1 MRKPKRSR
9 NGCQAGERSAC
20 EFGAQAVE
28 PAQHSRLARRAVE
41 GLLGEADQFGRVERR
56 AESLEAHRGD
66 LPVAVAARA
75 AQQVDLLGQA
85 LDEGCAQLTQQ
96 RRVLARR
103 GRQRRVKISGFVGH
117 SPSIVEEFLRRGLS
131 YLALWY
137 FARMTNRKNLVAVGS
152 QAEGEA
158 AGAAE
163 AAILAG
169 EDARVE
175 DAAAPAEDFISPD
188 RPARR
193 RERFGWILPALAIL
207 AVLDWTVFFGLVHRQ
222 AMLAGAS
229 PAQWAAWI
237 VDWSVPVVLV
247 VALWLL
253 AMRNSRREAARF
265 GHAAREL
272 SHESAVLERRL
283 AVVNRELSLARD
295 FMAAQS
301 RDLESL
307 GRVAGERLS
316 EHADRLQDL
325 VRDNG
330 AQVEAI
336 GRVSTT
342 ALENMDRLRDDLPVI
357 SNSARDVAS
366 QIGHAGSVAKDQLEE
381 LVAGFNRLNQ
391 FGEASGRQVTKLR
404 GKVDEALAAFA
415 TQAAQL
421 ETIAGSRFAEL
432 AERSAAFRAELDGR
446 EVEAFAAI
454 RRRAD
459 TLHEE
464 LAGRQLELEGAES
477 SALGALRQRMD
488 LLRDEGTR
496 LADTLRSG
504 ERDAATAW
512 SAAVTD
518 LEQRM
523 GETIQR
529 ITEVDQDAMDTA
541 RQRLANLRAE
551 AQLVEETL
559 AERVEVFEAL
569 RTDRVAAADARETAA
584 LEALEQ
590 RIVAFDEQI
599 AERQQEHLAHVS
611 GLAERGDALAQ
622 RLAELSA
629 EMDRLSAQGQT
640 TQSEL
645 TDSADGLTARLA
657 ESQALIEKS
666 GEQVGRL
673 TNDSVRLL
681 ELIRASSEHSGTDL
695 PQAISEAEARLAAF
709 ERQAGA
715 LQGLIA
721 DTGEKGAALAAHVDA
736 AHANGTATLEQLTEL
751 EGRLGELA
759 RGSEALAAQA
769 RGELGEAIATLEGAS
784 RSVFAGFQDEQAE
797 AIRGMAE
804 RIAGDSAAAIEQALR
819 DNAASTI
826 TELEDAAKRASER
839 GRETAVQLR
848 DQLAAV
854 NELAGNL
861 ERRVAHARERA
872 EEQVD
877 NDFTRRMA
885 LITESLNSNAID
897 ISKAFAND
905 VTDTAWA
912 SYLRGDRGIFT
923 RRAVRLLDTQSA
935 RAVAAIYEED
945 GDFRET
951 VNRYI
956 HDFEAMLRSVLSTR
970 DGHALAVTLLSSDM
984 GKLYVALAQAIER
997 LRS

>member
-1 MRKPKRSR
+1 MS
-9 NGCQAGERSAC
+9 
-20 EFGAQAVE
+20 
-28 PAQHSRLARRAVE
+28 
-41 GLLGEADQFGRVERR
+41 
-56 AESLEAHRGD
+56 
-66 LPVAVAARA
+66 
-75 AQQVDLLGQA
+75 
-85 LDEGCAQLTQQ
+85 
-96 RRVLARR
+96 
-103 GRQRRVKISGFVGH
+103 
-117 SPSIVEEFLRRGLS
+117 
-131 YLALWY
+131 
-137 FARMTNRKNLVAVGS
+137 NRKNLVAVGS
-152 QAEGEA
+152 QAQSETDS
-158 AGAAE
+158 AAE
-163 AAILAG
+163 AVATAAD
-169 EDARVE
+169 DARV
-175 DAAAPAEDFISPD
+175 DDNPAPAEEFISRD
-188 RPARR
+188 EAVDR
-193 RERFGWILPALAIL
+193 RERFGWIMPALAVL
-207 AVLDWTVFFGLVHRQ
+207 AVIDWTVFFGLAHRQ
-222 AMLAGAS
+222 AMFAGAS
-229 PAQWAAWI
+229 SVQWAEWI
-237 VDWSVPVVLV
+237 VDWSVPVLLV
-247 VALWLL
+247 IALWLL
-253 AMRNSRREAARF
+253 AMRNSQREAARF
-265 GHAAREL
+265 GRAAREL
-272 SHESAVLERRL
+272 AQESAALERRL

-295 FMAAQS
+295 FIAAQS

-307 GRVAGERLS
+307 GRIAGERLS
-316 EHADRLQDL
+316 QHADRLQDL

-366 QIGHAGSVAKDQLEE
+366 QIGHAGAIAKEQLEE

-391 FGEASGRQVTKLR
+391 FGEASGRQVATLR
-404 GKVDEALAAFA
+404 GKVDEALAAFGS
-415 TQAAQL
+415 QAAEL
-421 ETIAGSRFAEL
+421 ETIASNRFAEL

-459 TLHEE
+459 TLREE
-464 LAGRQLELEGAES
+464 LTARQGELEAAES
-477 SALGALRQRMD
+477 AAFEALQERMA

-496 LADTLRSG
+496 LADTLRDG
-504 ERDAATAW
+504 ERDAAGAW
-512 SAAVTD
+512 SNAVAE

-523 GETIQR
+523 RDTIRR
-529 ITEVDQDAMDTA
+529 ITEVDQGAMEAA
-541 RQRLANLRAE
+541 RQRLAEVRTEAEQVERA
-551 AQLVEETL
+551 L
-559 AERVEVFEAL
+559 AERTEAFEL
-569 RTDRVAAADARETAA
+569 QRSQRTAEAEAREAAALA
-584 LEALEQ
+584 ALEQ
-590 RIVAFDEQI
+590 RIAAFDAQI

-629 EMDRLSAQGQT
+629 EMERISSQGRQTQGELSG
-640 TQSEL
+640 
-645 TDSADGLTARLA
+645 SAEGLGARLA

-666 GEQVGRL
+666 GEQIARL

-681 ELIRASSEHSGTDL
+681 ELIRASAEHGGTDL

-721 DTGEKGAALAAHVDA
+721 DTGEKGAALAGHIDA
-736 AHANGTATLEQLTEL
+736 ARVNGTATLEQLNQL
-751 EGRLGELA
+751 ESRLAELA
-759 RGSEALAAQA
+759 QSSEALAAQA
-769 RGELGEAIATLEGAS
+769 RSELGEAIATLENAS
-784 RSVFAGFQDEQAE
+784 RSVFAGFQDQQAE

-804 RIAGDSAAAIEQALR
+804 RIAGDSTAAIEQALR
-819 DNAASTI
+819 DNAASAI
-826 TELEDAAKRASER
+826 SELEEAAQRAGER
-839 GRETAVQLR
+839 GRETVVLLR

-923 RRAVRLLDTQSA
+923 RRAVRLLDSQSA
-935 RAVAAIYEED
+935 RAVAGIYEED
-945 GDFRET
+945 ADFRET

-997 LRS
+997 LRA